1 MTIQEMGAAYRDQAN
16 VLRTRIKDLERLRAQ
31 TEEREERDKLT
42 GRIDLLLTIWRET
55 RELAVVLERYYERGY
70 RHGHYE
76 I

>member
-70 RHGHYE
+70 RHGRYE